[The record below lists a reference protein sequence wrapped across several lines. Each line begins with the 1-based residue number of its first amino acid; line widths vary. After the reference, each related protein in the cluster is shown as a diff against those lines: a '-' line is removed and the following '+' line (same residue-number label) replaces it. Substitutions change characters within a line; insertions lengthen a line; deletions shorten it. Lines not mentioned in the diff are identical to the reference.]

1 MENILWKEELEDKH
15 VCVLLSGDDHIVD
28 AGEVGST
35 LREERKRGG
44 GRRVGWKFCFFSG
57 LDHAMVFDTRERR
70 RPVLDVVCRFVRL
83 AE

>member
-1 MENILWKEELEDKH
+1 MRKYLT
-15 VCVLLSGDDHIVD
+15 G
-28 AGEVGST
+28 GE
-35 LREERKRGG
+35 EERWWEKGEFE
-44 GRRVGWKFCFFSG
+44 VLFFSG